1 MFSDELAGNASRKRQ
16 EQAKA
21 RRRKIVEEQ
30 RKRNGGNETTYS
42 SDKKKVLQSAS
53 YRNED
58 TTKERKGSVPIEDF
72 KKEFNVGIKTGKGL
86 VVDKALEQ
94 RELRSVQKRS
104 NLAAERIQSSFRAY
118 VSNKKLIVEQK
129 AILEKRLNDL
139 VAVSKLLAKQN
150 QKFCPP
156 PSMVSLMLNQM
167 LFVMH
172 SRPRMRKIRK
182 TKNDIGTIEFQY
194 FSQISDSFVESDAK
208 IIARVIEFGVIPG
221 LLSSDRNLDPSSVWL
236 QSAEGKIKLIK
247 LMRLCI
253 FLIIARRYTSTKRR
267 SDVNKQNKSPKLAAS
282 EDDVLVIYR
291 MISIIIGRDETDH
304 KERSEVATFCRT
316 LLFSCRNRADHPI
329 SIGKR
334 PIKEENLDLISLLRT
349 FLLFPSGMKLNVIPR
364 NADSLREKS
373 ISACDRSRAN
383 GLYNLVSNL
392 AWDRNDIFISSR
404 LFAEIFTVP
413 LLTWRLEQSTID
425 NIVGKRSNDGKVDN
439 PPFINFMEAFLNVHG
454 NSDMRE
460 CIPSDDVPI
469 TICPSPPLLS
479 LCANMSQLGAIC
491 PLIYDID
498 RLCSTVDGKSG
509 CYTLVR
515 SSACI

>member
-30 RKRNGGNETTYS
+30 RKRKEGNETTYS
-42 SDKKKVLQSAS
+42 SDKKVLQSAS
-53 YRNED
+53 CRVED
-58 TTKERKGSVPIEDF
+58 TTKERKKSVPIEDF
-72 KKEFNVGIKTGKGL
+72 KKEFNVGIKTSKGL

-129 AILEKRLNDL
+129 AILGKRLNDL

-150 QKFCPP
+150 QEFCPP

-172 SRPRMRKIRK
+172 SRPRMRKIRQ
-182 TKNDIGTIEFQY
+182 TKSDIGAIEFQY

-253 FLIIARRYTSTKRR
+253 FLIIARQYTSTKR
-267 SDVNKQNKSPKLAAS
+267 SDVNKQNKSSKLAAS

-291 MISIIIGRDETDH
+291 MISIIIGPNETEH
-304 KERSEVATFCRT
+304 EERSEVATFCRT
-316 LLFSCRNRADHPI
+316 LFFSCRNRADYPI

-373 ISACDRSRAN
+373 ISACDRSRAD
-383 GLYNLVSNL
+383 GLYNLISNL
-392 AWDRNDIFISSR
+392 AWDRNDTVTSSR

-425 NIVGKRSNDGKVDN
+425 NIVGKRSKDEKLDN
-439 PPFINFMEAFLNVHG
+439 PPFIYFMEAFLNVHG
-454 NSDMRE
+454 NSDMGE
-460 CIPSDDVPI
+460 CIPSHDVPI

-491 PLIYDID
+491 PLIYDND